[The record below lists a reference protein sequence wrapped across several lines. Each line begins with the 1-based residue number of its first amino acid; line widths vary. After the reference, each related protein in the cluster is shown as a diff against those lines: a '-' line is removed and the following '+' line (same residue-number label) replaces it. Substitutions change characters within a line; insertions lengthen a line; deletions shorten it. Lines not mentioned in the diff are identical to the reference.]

1 MRERLAKAALCI
13 CLGRELLL
21 GELLGVAV
29 QYIVLPLPPFASLCF
44 DELLELGVVRGQ
56 FFRRQIHVVADCS
69 LLAEL
74 ELALGLEGEEL
85 LVEAAELSLGPGWSD
100 LGLRMAVDEL
110 WAAAL
115 ALLEGAFVGL
125 FHSKFG
131 L

>member
-1 MRERLAKAALCI
+1 MFFREAFS
-13 CLGRELLL
+13 
-21 GELLGVAV
+21 VAV
-29 QYIVLPLPPFASLCF
+29 QYIILPFLPLTTLCF
-44 DELLELGVVRGQ
+44 GILLKLGIVSGQ
-56 FFRRQIHVVADCS
+56 FVHRQLHVEAHCS
-69 LLAEL
+69 LLADL